1 MMMSSCL
8 RGFRRR
14 ERQYIALYF
23 SPGFRL
29 SHKRKQELVDDI
41 EMHASSSDGN
51 HDAVCRFLLSMLT
64 KSVIDGHIQS
74 VAGCAKP
81 TTKQGSIELFIRLDR
96 GRGGGN
102 VADGGGADSGAADLP
117 PPPFPPPPAAPEGGP
132 AELAPSLDADA
143 ADHQRGGPADLAPS
157 LVAPADLEPSAGIIV
172 LADGADRG
180 KKLRRKLHKRWAKAA
195 SRKILSRNITNAIKT
210 VLERSAPSRKLAD
223 VLRDVAHMVG
233 NPLTRGAALV
243 FAHRKLQKSLIRRPK
258 RRRRKRARFVEHD
271 GVGLPPCMEMRL
283 MWEADLWKHK
293 HSLLMSPEIF
303 SHNKKLRIARPPQDD
318 EEDDGDW

>member
-1 MMMSSCL
+1 
-8 RGFRRR
+8 
-14 ERQYIALYF
+14 
-23 SPGFRL
+23 
-29 SHKRKQELVDDI
+29 
-41 EMHASSSDGN
+41 
-51 HDAVCRFLLSMLT
+51 MLT

-293 HSLLMSPEIF
+293 HSLLMSPQIF
-303 SHNKKLRIARPPQDD
+303 SHNKKLHIAHPPQDD

>member
-1 MMMSSCL
+1 MILMA
-8 RGFRRR
+8 R
-14 ERQYIALYF
+14 
-23 SPGFRL
+23 
-29 SHKRKQELVDDI
+29 
-41 EMHASSSDGN
+41 SDGN
-51 HDAVCRFLLSMLT
+51 HEAVCRFMLSMLT
-64 KSVIDGHIQS
+64 KAVIDGYIRS
-74 VAGCAKP
+74 VSGCAKP

-96 GRGGGN
+96 GCGGGN

-117 PPPFPPPPAAPEGGP
+117 PPPFPPQPAAPEGGP
-132 AELAPSLDADA
+132 AE
-143 ADHQRGGPADLAPS
+143 LAPS

-210 VLERSAPSRKLAD
+210 VLERSAPNRKLAD

-283 MWEADLWKHK
+283 MWEADLWTQK

-303 SHNKKLRIARPPQDD
+303 SHNKKLHIARPPQDD

>member
-1 MMMSSCL
+1 MMMSSLLNARL
-8 RGFRRR
+8 RGFCRR
-14 ERQYIALYF
+14 ELQYIALNF

-29 SHKRKQELVDDI
+29 PQKRKHELVDDI

-51 HDAVCRFLLSMLT
+51 HEAVCRFLLSMLT
-64 KSVIDGHIQS
+64 KAVIDAHIRS
-74 VAGCAKP
+74 VSGCAKP

-96 GRGGGN
+96 GGGGA
-102 VADGGGADSGAADLP
+102 VAADDDGGGADGGVADDSDSLFTPDGSDADLP
-117 PPPFPPPPAAPEGGP
+117 PP
-132 AELAPSLDADA
+132 LS
-143 ADHQRGGPADLAPS
+143 ADLTPS

-210 VLERSAPSRKLAD
+210 VLERSAPNRKLAD

>member
-1 MMMSSCL
+1 MTSDSD
-8 RGFRRR
+8 
-14 ERQYIALYF
+14 
-23 SPGFRL
+23 SPFTPDG
-29 SHKRKQELVDDI
+29 
-41 EMHASSSDGN
+41 SD
-51 HDAVCRFLLSMLT
+51 
-64 KSVIDGHIQS
+64 
-74 VAGCAKP
+74 
-81 TTKQGSIELFIRLDR
+81 
-96 GRGGGN
+96 
-102 VADGGGADSGAADLP
+102 ADLP

-283 MWEADLWKHK
+283 MWEADLWKHN

>member
-8 RGFRRR
+8 RRFYRR
-14 ERQYIALYF
+14 ELQHIALNF

-29 SHKRKQELVDDI
+29 PQKRKHELVDGI

-51 HDAVCRFLLSMLT
+51 HEAVCRFMLSTLT
-64 KSVIDGHIQS
+64 KAVIDGYIRS
-74 VAGCAKP
+74 VSGCAKP

-96 GRGGGN
+96 GCGGGN
-102 VADGGGADSGAADLP
+102 VADGGGADRGDADLP

-132 AELAPSLDADA
+132 AELAPSLDAHA
-143 ADHQRGGPADLAPS
+143 ADHPRGGPADLAPS

-195 SRKILSRNITNAIKT
+195 SRNILSRKTTNAIKT
-210 VLERSAPSRKLAD
+210 VLERSAPNRKLAD

-243 FAHRKLQKSLIRRPK
+243 FAHRKLQKLIRRPK

-283 MWEADLWKHK
+283 MWEADLWTQK

-303 SHNKKLRIARPPQDD
+303 SHNKKLHIARPPQDD

>member
-8 RGFRRR
+8 RSFCRRDLQHIARNFSRGFKLP
-14 ERQYIALYF
+14 Q
-23 SPGFRL
+23 
-29 SHKRKQELVDDI
+29 KRKHELVDDI

-51 HDAVCRFLLSMLT
+51 HEAVCRFLLSMLT
-64 KSVIDGHIQS
+64 KAVIDGHIQS

-102 VADGGGADSGAADLP
+102 VADGGGVDSGAADLP

-132 AELAPSLDADA
+132 AELAPSLDAHA
-143 ADHQRGGPADLAPS
+143 ADHPRGGPADLAPS

-243 FAHRKLQKSLIRRPK
+243 FAHRQLHKSLTMRPA
-258 RRRRKRARFVEHD
+258 RRRRKPTRFVEHAD
-271 GVGLPPCMEMRL
+271 VGLPPCMEMRL
-283 MWEADLWKHK
+283 MWEADLWKYK
-293 HSLLMSPEIF
+293 HWLLMSPEIF

>member
-8 RGFRRR
+8 RSFCRRDLQHIARNFSRGFKLP
-14 ERQYIALYF
+14 Q
-23 SPGFRL
+23 
-29 SHKRKQELVDDI
+29 KRNHELVDDI

-132 AELAPSLDADA
+132 AELAPSL
-143 ADHQRGGPADLAPS
+143 
-157 LVAPADLEPSAGIIV
+157 VAPADLEPSAGIIV

-195 SRKILSRNITNAIKT
+195 SRNILSRNITNAIKT

-243 FAHRKLQKSLIRRPK
+243 FAHRKLQKLIRRPK

>member
-1 MMMSSCL
+1 MTSTLLHACL
-8 RGFRRR
+8 RGCCRRDL
-14 ERQYIALYF
+14 QYVALTF
-23 SPGFRL
+23 SQGLVLPQMRT
-29 SHKRKQELVDDI
+29 HELIDDI

-51 HDAVCRFLLSMLT
+51 HESVCRFMLSMLT
-64 KSVIDGHIQS
+64 KAVIDGYIRS
-74 VAGCAKP
+74 VSGCAKP

-96 GRGGGN
+96 GCGGGN
-102 VADGGGADSGAADLP
+102 VADGGGADRGAADLP

-132 AELAPSLDADA
+132 AE
-143 ADHQRGGPADLAPS
+143 LAPS

-210 VLERSAPSRKLAD
+210 VLERSAPNRKLAD
-223 VLRDVAHMVG
+223 VLWDVAHMVG

-243 FAHRKLQKSLIRRPK
+243 FAHRKLQKLIRRPK

-283 MWEADLWKHK
+283 MWEADLWTQK

-303 SHNKKLRIARPPQDD
+303 SHNKKLHIARPPQDD

>member
-14 ERQYIALYF
+14 ELQYIALSF

-102 VADGGGADSGAADLP
+102 VADGGGVDSGAADLP

-132 AELAPSLDADA
+132 ADAHA
-143 ADHQRGGPADLAPS
+143 ADRPRGGPADLAPS

-318 EEDDGDW
+318 EEDEGDW

>member
-8 RGFRRR
+8 RRFCRR
-14 ERQYIALYF
+14 ELQHIALNF
-23 SPGFRL
+23 SPGFSL
-29 SHKRKQELVDDI
+29 PQKRKHELVDDI
-41 EMHASSSDGN
+41 ILYASSSDGN
-51 HDAVCRFLLSMLT
+51 HESVCRFMLSMLT
-64 KSVIDGHIQS
+64 KAVIDGYIRS
-74 VAGCAKP
+74 VSGCAKP

-102 VADGGGADSGAADLP
+102 VADGGGADSGAVDLP

-132 AELAPSLDADA
+132 AE
-143 ADHQRGGPADLAPS
+143 LAPS

-210 VLERSAPSRKLAD
+210 VLERSAPNRKLAD

-243 FAHRKLQKSLIRRPK
+243 FAHRKLQKLIRRPK